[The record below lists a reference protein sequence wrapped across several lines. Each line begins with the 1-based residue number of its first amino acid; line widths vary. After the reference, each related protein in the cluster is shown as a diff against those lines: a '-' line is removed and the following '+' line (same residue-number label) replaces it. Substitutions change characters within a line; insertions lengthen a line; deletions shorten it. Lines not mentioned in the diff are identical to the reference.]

1 MSVDAGGE
9 GGGGLRVHSFVSTAL
24 WLFICGW
31 TPLPENFPHTWVIC
45 QACPELAAT
54 VQMWAITK
62 KFQENP
68 RIIPLLCAFFCFC
81 NHPASQSAR
90 FKMVWTLVWSLWLE
104 NIDLNKNHS
113 ELTYAIII
121 CKSNEVEFEP
131 HTNAFVSARC
141 RWSQITLVIFLCWEE
156 KDPGALFLFCH
167 LTVSKMEGVKNTPL
181 SPAWPWKWWPNFCL
195 EYDSL
200 VVKIDL
206 T

>member
-1 MSVDAGGE
+1 MCPQLCDFSYVD
-9 GGGGLRVHSFVSTAL
+9 GLPYQKTSPIPGSSARPVRS
-24 WLFICGW
+24 WLRLFRCEQ
-31 TPLPENFPHTWVIC
+31 L
-45 QACPELAAT
+45 Q
-54 VQMWAITK
+54 K

-121 CKSNEVEFEP
+121 CKSKEIEFEP

-141 RWSQITLVIFLCWEE
+141 RWSQTTLVIFLCWEE
-156 KDPGALFLFCH
+156 KDPGAPFFYSVILL
-167 LTVSKMEGVKNTPL
+167 KGRRNPL
-181 SPAWPWKWWPNFCL
+181 PLQPDRENCDPIFAWNMIRW
-195 EYDSL
+195 
-200 VVKIDL
+200 
-206 T
+206 

>member
-1 MSVDAGGE
+1 MCPQLCDFSYVD
-9 GGGGLRVHSFVSTAL
+9 GLPYQKTSPIPGSSARPVRS
-24 WLFICGW
+24 WLRLFRCEQ
-31 TPLPENFPHTWVIC
+31 L
-45 QACPELAAT
+45 Q
-54 VQMWAITK
+54 K

-113 ELTYAIII
+113 ELTYVIII

-181 SPAWPWKWWPNFCL
+181 SPA
-195 EYDSL
+195 
-200 VVKIDL
+200 
-206 T
+206 